1 MEIPATLFAALDL
14 VVFRRR
20 PDGTF
25 VGEGQVPAWFTS
37 LTGDQTFPFLGTFLE
52 TANEFWARS
61 APGTVRSGL
70 CEQADAAGRP
80 FHFEVVAIT
89 MDGQQYLVFERRL
102 DAEASREILQ
112 KARDLALEHE
122 RVTRQLERHR
132 ADLSAALNQV
142 DASACTLSDL
152 AAELISTPLS
162 PDQRALA
169 DRLRQSGTMLTGEID
184 TIRRT
189 LVPKGQAG

>member
-1 MEIPATLFAALDL
+1 MEIPASLFAALDL

-20 PDGTF
+20 LDGSF

-37 LTGDQTFPFLGTFLE
+37 LTGDLTFPFLGTFLE
-52 TANEFWARS
+52 TANEFWTRS
-61 APGTVRSGL
+61 AAGTVRSGL

-89 MDGQQYLVFERRL
+89 MDQQQYLVFERRL
-102 DAEASREILQ
+102 DAEATREILQ
-112 KARDLALEHE
+112 KARDLALERE
-122 RVTRQLERHR
+122 RVTRQLERDR
-132 ADLSAALNQV
+132 ADLTPALNQV
-142 DASACTLSDL
+142 DTSARTVSDL
-152 AAELISTPLS
+152 TAELMSTTFS

-169 DRLRQSGTMLTGEID
+169 DRLQRSGTALTGDID

-189 LVPKGQAG
+189 LVPKGQA

>member
-1 MEIPATLFAALDL
+1 MENPASLFAALDL

-20 PDGTF
+20 SDGTF
-25 VGEGQVPAWFTS
+25 IGEGKVPPWFTS
-37 LTGDQTFPFLGTFLE
+37 LTGDLTFPFLGTFLE
-52 TANEFWARS
+52 TANEFWAQAAS
-61 APGTVRSGL
+61 GTVRSGL

-102 DAEASREILQ
+102 DAEATREILQ
-112 KARDLALEHE
+112 KARNLALEHE
-122 RVTRQLERHR
+122 RVTAGLERHR

-142 DASACTLSDL
+142 DASARTVSDL
-152 AAELISTPLS
+152 AAELKSTTLS

-169 DRLRQSGTMLTGEID
+169 DRLHRSGTALTGEID

-189 LVPKGQAG
+189 LLSKGPA